1 MRGKTHSIENFL
13 WTDLVISS
21 HFREGETPSYTRI
34 NTVLLRCVM
43 QCHMPVICATQAF
56 LKPKNSDLIS

>member
-1 MRGKTHSIENFL
+1 MKDKTHIIANFL

-34 NTVLLRCVM
+34 NTVYE
-43 QCHMPVICATQAF
+43 
-56 LKPKNSDLIS
+56 LISTEMETKKKMVE